1 MFFNLSA
8 VMISFISSN
17 YHLTSYTFACR
28 ISKKAFNALQSLV
41 PFSRPEYEFHRA
53 SLHCLP
59 VDISFGIPT
68 HKLLNRFLE
77 EIGAI

>member
-28 ISKKAFNALQSLV
+28 ISKKAFNAIQSLV

-53 SLHCLP
+53 NSHCLP
-59 VDISFGIPT
+59 VDFSFGIPT
-68 HKLLNRFLE
+68 HKLLTSFLSK
-77 EIGAI
+77 